1 MLLFYLYTRYV
12 SGKIAVVE
20 KKTAEA
26 ALQAET
32 DNIAK
37 ERLKSEIS
45 HDIRTPL
52 SVVVGFAELL
62 TGKEELDKETKR
74 EYGQIEKQH
83 QQQTDAQEY
92 KSYTVIHVLN
102 LLLLQQQLVNQ

>member
-52 SVVVGFAELL
+52 NVVVGFAELL
-62 TGKEELDKETKR
+62 IGKEELDKETKK
-74 EYGQIEKQH
+74 EYGQMI
-83 QQQTDAQEY
+83 QTNAE
-92 KSYTVIHVLN
+92 SLLN
-102 LLLLQQQLVNQ
+102 YVNSILELSPLGVRQDSV

>member
-52 SVVVGFAELL
+52 NVVVGFAELL

-74 EYGQIEKQH
+74 EYGR
-83 QQQTDAQEY
+83 
-92 KSYTVIHVLN
+92 
-102 LLLLQQQLVNQ
+102 